1 MKRFNKG
8 GNMAQIVSG
17 PSDTKS
23 CSQCGTS
30 VSGKFCPNCG
40 SDLGAPRR
48 KFGLRPIIGLSFVAA
63 LLYVTF
69 AGIPS
74 FNLFG
79 SSLDLSIEVPGKG
92 DPYYGFV
99 MITNLA
105 DKPIELREV
114 RINRHTDDAC
124 DDKQRRKLAT
134 GERAMVATPGSLMGL
149 CGGTIVRVT
158 VIADQGEGDYT

>member
-1 MKRFNKG
+1 
-8 GNMAQIVSG
+8 MAEIVSG

-23 CSQCGTS
+23 CSRCGS
-30 VSGKFCPNCG
+30 NASGNFCPNCG
-40 SDLGAPRR
+40 NDLGASRR
-48 KFGLRPIIGLSFVAA
+48 KNGLRTIIGLSFVAA

-79 SSLDLSIEVPGKG
+79 SSLDLSIDVPGKG

-99 MITNLA
+99 MIMNLA

-114 RINRHTDDAC
+114 RINRRTDDAC
-124 DDKQRRKLAT
+124 DDKKLRKLAT
-134 GERAMVATPGSLMGL
+134 GERAMVATGGSLLGL
-149 CGGTIVRVT
+149 CGGSIVRVT
-158 VIADQGEGDYT
+158 VITDQGEGDYTINR